1 MADKVSEK
9 ILLLQT
15 NSLDKYMKLKYQ
27 LDENNISYQ
36 DKIKNDSIMEFAA
49 KMISLGRPA
58 IGVETRNQTYR
69 IYIDKNDYAKASTLV
84 EE

>member
-15 NSLDKYMKLKYQ
+15 NSLDKYLKLKYQ

-58 IGVETRNQTYR
+58 TGVETRSQTYR

>member
-15 NSLDKYMKLKYQ
+15 NSLDKYLKLKYQ
-27 LDENNISYQ
+27 LDENNIFYQ

-58 IGVETRNQTYR
+58 TGVETRNQTYR